1 MSITYSIFFSMSHSR
16 FRYSVDP
23 HVLYMYVSMLIRYYM
38 QKLFF
43 LILNYST
50 TGPDGYGSAG
60 FPGTVGDKGEA
71 GEPSRVEGSRGPP
84 GQKGDR
90 GVPGLYPGEREL
102 LGFCSTSGH

>member
-1 MSITYSIFFSMSHSR
+1 M
-16 FRYSVDP
+16 YSVDP
-23 HVLYMYVSMLIRYYM
+23 HALYMYVSMLICYYM
-38 QKLFF
+38 QKPF

-71 GEPSRVEGSRGPP
+71 GEQSRVEGSRGPP

-90 GVPGLYPGEREL
+90 GVPGLYPGECDL
-102 LGFCSTSGH
+102 LGFCSSCGR